1 MQQYLILSVSSPTGF
16 FVSRSFLIIRVDTVR
31 RRVQME
37 SEKTPIERRYT
48 GVKDCAQKVWQLEGA
63 HGLYKGFLLNVVRTI
78 GSSLVLVLYGEAHTI
93 AYHHTDHQ

>member
-1 MQQYLILSVSSPTGF
+1 M
-16 FVSRSFLIIRVDTVR
+16 R